1 MNRAFFILLF
11 GVILTMSSFAGEPAA
26 KPTPRKP
33 MTLDSFA
40 QATINVIREDGIAEY
55 LPTIVLTETQ
65 EFRVIE
71 GIPSTVDHRTAI
83 QNVVRRSSYESKEF
97 FFGVCSSPEQ
107 ITIGHFRRRAN
118 RVYDHRQEKRRLLHQ
133 ATPSMR
139 LVDDPITNAPN
150 PYGILQVKRGA

>member
-1 MNRAFFILLF
+1 MNRAFFILLL
-11 GVILTMSSFAGEPAA
+11 GAILAAWSFAGEPAS

-71 GIPSTVDHRTAI
+71 GIPATVDHRTAV
-83 QNVVRRSSYESKEF
+83 QNVVRRSNYESKEF
-97 FFGVCSSPEQ
+97 FFGVRSSPET
-107 ITIGHFRRRAN
+107 ITIGHFHPGKPTEFMTIAKTSDG
-118 RVYDHRQEKRRLLHQ
+118 YSTKPLPTCDWWTIQ
-133 ATPSMR
+133 
-139 LVDDPITNAPN
+139 
-150 PYGILQVKRGA
+150 